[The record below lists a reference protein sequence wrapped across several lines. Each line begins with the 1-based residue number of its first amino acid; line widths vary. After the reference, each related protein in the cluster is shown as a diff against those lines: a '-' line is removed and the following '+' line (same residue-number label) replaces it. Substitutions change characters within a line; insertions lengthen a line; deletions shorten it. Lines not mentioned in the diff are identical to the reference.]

1 MRLRPSTLPPVEPR
15 VDPAQ
20 ELERQASAVGA
31 KVAGAGLRASRSEL
45 SPGGKLPTDISLS
58 LVPTVGHGVGDL
70 RVHTGSAAARAAAS
84 LDAKAFTHG
93 RDVYFGA
100 GEYRPDT
107 SAGLA
112 LIAHEAVHAMQQG
125 AVPRS
130 TFVTTLVPRSIQR
143 QPRPTTPPQA
153 PGTRGAAGQGIRIR
167 WTGSLQSSL
176 FDFAR
181 ALGASDETAAAAAR
195 QVVANASRFIV
206 QGKGSTREEFER
218 TPRETFDLD
227 PNLTETLAA
236 ALGTTASALR
246 TQAPRAAAIQEA
258 LTALAPIEAALEG
271 RAPPVREE
279 QERQAERWSGPR
291 TPVRGAWAVLDGNEP
306 LARSYLRLM
315 ENFAGLQL
323 TPATTAAASGGLTE
337 AELGQLVGKDQRL
350 RVYTNLF
357 TQGWAEFIQAGGTE
371 IPRFEPLEER
381 IFEQLTWGNPTA
393 ARNQLKIGTGWPEN
407 AFGITERSGG
417 MLLYDAGGNPLPS
430 FSGML
435 MRDHGY
441 VGAQPPGWGI
451 DIGSVSDPALKL
463 FLNILRQQFGD
474 PTRMVGAAAKAYMEN
489 IDLVNARVAQG
500 LTEEVIKKFEEMLP
514 VFVGFLAG
522 HGLSSVLLASPNP
535 ALVAIGG
542 ALKGLLTAA
551 GYILD
556 IDFAGSALARL
567 LQAGYHLSR
576 VVKRADGTFTEL
588 SEYHLDQAAGPLRSM
603 VADVAAMML
612 MQRLGEVFRGREPA
626 TLECTRCSVSKRE
639 ARARE
644 RAAERNQMAE
654 WGMTR
659 TQIEGLRRAVIE
671 RPRPAAVSGRQH
683 RGALDHGVPDAT
695 VLRTINDPQVIMIAK
710 NGNWVFYRNGTIAV
724 TPRGEPGFVRTAFGR
739 GGTVPQ
745 RRLAD
750 VQAIYPEAGLRVG
763 SPEPPIRLDLWKSQ
777 QTGDFAV
784 ITIWP

>member
-1 MRLRPSTLPPVEPR
+1 LPPLAPT
-15 VDPAQ
+15 VDPSQ

-31 KVAGAGLRASRSEL
+31 KVASAGLRAQRREPP
-45 SPGGKLPTDISLS
+45 PGGKLPADVRPS
-58 LVPTVGHGVGDL
+58 LVPIVGHGVSDL

-84 LDAKAFTHG
+84 LGAQAFTHG

-125 AVPRS
+125 AVPRA
-130 TFVTTLVPRSIQR
+130 TFVTPLAPRSIQR
-143 QPRPTTPPQA
+143 QPRPTASAQA
-153 PGTRGAAGQGIRIR
+153 PGTRGTAGRGIRIR
-167 WTGSLQSSL
+167 WTGSIQSSL

-181 ALGASDETAAAAAR
+181 ALGAGDEAAAAAAR
-195 QVVANASRFIV
+195 QVAANASRFDV
-206 QGKGSTREEFER
+206 KGKSSTREEFER
-218 TPRETFDLD
+218 APRRTFDLD

-236 ALGTTASALR
+236 ALGTTAAALR
-246 TQAPRAAAIQEA
+246 TQAPRAAVIQETQA
-258 LTALAPIEAALEG
+258 ALAPIEAALEG
-271 RAPPVREE
+271 RAPPAREE
-279 QERQAERWSGPR
+279 QERQAARWSGPR
-291 TPVRGAWAVLDGNEP
+291 TPVRGQWAVLGGNEP

-337 AELGQLVGKDQRL
+337 AELSQLVGQDQRL

-357 TQGWAEFIQAGGTE
+357 TQGWAEFVQAGGTE

-381 IFEQLTWGNPTA
+381 IFEQFTWGNPTA

-417 MLLYDAGGNPLPS
+417 MLLYDATGMPLPS

-441 VGAQPPGWGI
+441 VGAKPPGWGI
-451 DIGSVSDPALKL
+451 DIGSVNDPAIRM

-474 PTRMVGAAAKAYMEN
+474 PTRMVGAAAKAYKEN
-489 IDLVNARVAQG
+489 IDLVNARVAHG
-500 LTEEVIKKFEEMLP
+500 LTEEVIRKFEQMLP

-535 ALVAIGG
+535 VLMAIGG
-542 ALKGLLTAA
+542 ALRGLLTGV

-556 IDFAGSALARL
+556 IDFAGSALARVL
-567 LQAGYHLSR
+567 EAGYHLSR

-612 MQRLGEVFRGREPA
+612 MERLGEVFHGRESA
-626 TLECTRCSVSKRE
+626 RLECTRCSLGKRE

-644 RAAERNQMAE
+644 RAAERNEIAE
-654 WGMTR
+654 WGKTR
-659 TQIEGLRRAVIE
+659 TEIEGLRREVIE
-671 RPRPAAVSGRQH
+671 RPRPDAVSAREH
-683 RGALDHGVPDAT
+683 RGAEDHGVPDAI
-695 VLRTINDPQVIMIAK
+695 VLRTINDPQVIMLSR
-710 NGNWVFYRNGTIAV
+710 NGNWVFYRNGTIVV
-724 TPRGEPGFVRTAFGR
+724 TPRGEPGIVRTAYGR
-739 GGTVPQ
+739 GGTVPG
-745 RRLAD
+745 RRVAD
-750 VQAIYPEAGLRVG
+750 VQALYPEAGLRVG
-763 SPEPPIRLDLWKSQ
+763 SPEPPVRLETWKPQ
-777 QTGDFAV
+777 QEASRKDFAV
-784 ITIWP
+784 KTIWP